1 MMTRI
6 ARKELTEMLRDGRFR
21 WVSVVVLGLLTAAF
35 FMGFRHQSEVSE
47 QHELA
52 RRGTRDHWLGQ
63 GEKNPHSA
71 AHYGIYAFKPAMA
84 LSAIDPGVDPY
95 VGVAAWLEA
104 HRRNQFEFRP
114 AQDATA
120 VQRFGELTAA
130 TVLQLL
136 IPLLIIVLAFS
147 AFAGERESGT
157 LRQLMSLGVQ
167 PAELAI
173 GKALGIGAAL
183 SMVLVPAAAIGV
195 LAMVMATENRIVAAD
210 VPRLSLMILAYV
222 LYFAVF
228 ASIALAVSAKAPSS
242 RLALVGLLG
251 FWIWNGLVAP
261 RAATDIARSV
271 HPTPSAFEF
280 TNGIQNALD
289 NGLDGHDPYDDRH
302 KAYEREVLAR
312 YGVEKIEDLP
322 VNFAG
327 LSLQKGEEWGNEV
340 FDHFYGDLHATF
352 HQQSRVREL
361 ASMAAPLLAV
371 QSLSMGLA
379 GTDFAQHR
387 DFADAA
393 EDYRRMLVETMNL
406 DMAEN
411 AGKLDYTYMAGPE
424 LWESVPDFSYEA
436 PSVAWVL
443 SNHGTSAVV
452 LVLWVSAATIAAYWA
467 AGRMRPA

>member
-1 MMTRI
+1 MIARI
-6 ARKELTEMLRDGRFR
+6 ARKELAEMLRDGRFR
-21 WVSVVVLGLLTAAF
+21 WVAAVVLGLLAAALV
-35 FMGFRHQSEVSE
+35 MGWRHQSEVFE

-95 VGVAAWLEA
+95 VGVSAWLEA
-104 HRRNQFEFRP
+104 HRQNQFEFRP

-136 IPLLIIVLAFS
+136 IPLLIILLAFS

-157 LRQLMSLGVQ
+157 LRQLMSLGVK
-167 PAELAI
+167 PGDLAT
-173 GKALGIGAAL
+173 GKALGIAGAL
-183 SMVLVPAAAIGV
+183 GLVLVPAAVVGV
-195 LAMVMATENRIVAAD
+195 LAMTGSSAGRLVGAD
-210 VPRLSLMILAYV
+210 APRLALMVLVYV

-228 ASIALAVSAKAPSS
+228 AGLALAVSAKSPSS
-242 RLALVGLLG
+242 RLALVALLG
-251 FWIWNGLVAP
+251 FWIANGLIAP
-261 RAATDIARSV
+261 RAMTDVARAACPS
-271 HPTPSAFEF
+271 PSAFEF
-280 TNGIQNALD
+280 TTGIQKALD
-289 NGLDGHDPYDDRH
+289 NGLDGHNPYDERH
-302 KAYEREVLAR
+302 RAFEREILAK
-312 YGVEKIEDLP
+312 YGVARIEDLP
-322 VNFAG
+322 VNFNG

-340 FDHFYGDLHATF
+340 FDAFYGDLHRTF
-352 HQQSRVREL
+352 HAQSRVRQL
-361 ASMAAPLLAV
+361 GSIGAPLLAV

-393 EDYRRMLVETMNL
+393 EKYRRMLVEKMNL

-411 AGKLDYTYMAGPE
+411 AGKLDYGYLAGPGV
-424 LWESVPDFSYEA
+424 WASVPDFDYQA
-436 PSVAWVL
+436 PSVRWVL
-443 SNHGTSAVV
+443 SNHG
-452 LVLWVSAATIAAYWA
+452 VSAAVLILWVVASVVAAYRA
-467 AGRMRPA
+467 ARRIQPA